1 LMTRRSRCKCDDA
14 DQLRL
19 PTCGCGDHE
28 AALRNITLALERS
41 ISDAE
46 GERIA
51 FPIHIDDI
59 IGEPHDIVGDGVTFG
74 ARLERIAEPGGTR
87 ISSSASGLRQVRDR
101 ICRSRRVEPQ
111 ERRPSLL
118 S

>member
-1 LMTRRSRCKCDDA
+1 V
-14 DQLRL
+14 
-19 PTCGCGDHE
+19 P
-28 AALRNITLALERS
+28 AATQFQNRVNEFTV
-41 ISDAE
+41 SDAE

-59 IGEPHDIVGDGVTFG
+59 IGEPHDIVGDGVTFA
-74 ARLERIAEPGGTR
+74 ARLERIAEPGGAR
-87 ISSSASGLRQVRDR
+87 ISSSPSGLRQARDG

>member
-1 LMTRRSRCKCDDA
+1 ML
-14 DQLRL
+14 
-19 PTCGCGDHE
+19 
-28 AALRNITLALERS
+28 AATEFQNRVNGLYF
-41 ISDAE
+41 SDAE

-59 IGEPHDIVGDGVTFG
+59 IGEPHDIVGDGVTFA

-87 ISSSASGLRQVRDR
+87 ISPSASGLRQVRDG
-101 ICRSRRVEPQ
+101 IRSRRVEPQ